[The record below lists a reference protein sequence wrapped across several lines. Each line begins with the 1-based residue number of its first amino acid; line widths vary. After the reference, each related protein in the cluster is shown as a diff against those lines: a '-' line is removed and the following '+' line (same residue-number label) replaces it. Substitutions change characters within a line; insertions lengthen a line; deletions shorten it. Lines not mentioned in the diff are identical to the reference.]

1 MEEKKEFHKPRSLF
15 FPLLFVAAGVFLL
28 LVNLGTLKD
37 SAWDILS
44 TWWPLIFIIGG
55 LDGLYKR
62 DGWVG
67 PLVALGLGTI
77 LILGNLGYLK
87 WDGLNLLWRMWPIL
101 LVAWGLDVA
110 FGHQKSVWSTLGR
123 IALGLLLIGG
133 ILWLAIASPFN
144 NALRSES
151 VSQSLDS
158 ALRSEINFSTGVG
171 EFTLAGNAPEDKL
184 VAGTVRLPENLT
196 LSPSYTA
203 PVDGTSTY
211 SLESAGVVVLPV
223 NTEDTP
229 WTFKINS
236 SIPVE
241 LDTELAVG
249 NLVLDLSGTAV
260 ESVDSKLAVGQSYI
274 TFPAGVD
281 VQGDIET
288 AVGDT
293 VLRFPKGTNVVIHYS
308 GGLSSVSLADGFS
321 RNDDEIRSDFTGD
334 NTIELSVDQAVGSLS
349 IEWYE

>member
-1 MEEKKEFHKPRSLF
+1 LF
-15 FPLLFVAAGVFLL
+15 FPLLLVAAGVFLL
-28 LVNLGTLKD
+28 LVNLGTIKN
-37 SAWDILS
+37 SAWDIFS

-67 PLVALGLGTI
+67 PLVGLGLGTI

-87 WDGLNLLWRMWPIL
+87 WDGLNLLWRLWPIL

-123 IALGLLLIGG
+123 VALGLLLVGG

-144 NALRSES
+144 NALRSEN
-151 VSQSLDS
+151 VSQDLDS
-158 ALRSEINFSTGVG
+158 ALRSEISFSTGVG

-184 VAGTVRLPENLT
+184 VTGSVRLPENLT
-196 LSPSYTA
+196 LTPRYTA

-211 SLESAGVVVLPV
+211 SLQSAGVVVLPV
-223 NTEDTP
+223 NSEETP

-236 SIPVE
+236 YIPVE
-241 LDTELAVG
+241 LDTDLAVG
-249 NLVLDLSGTAV
+249 NMVLDLSDTQV
-260 ESVDSKLAVGQSYI
+260 ESIESKLAVGQSYI

-281 VQGDIET
+281 LDGDIEI
-288 AVGDT
+288 AVGET
-293 VLRFPKGTNVVIHYS
+293 VLRFPKGANVVIHYS
-308 GGLSSVSLADGFS
+308 GGLSSVSMADGFS
-321 RNDDEIRSDFTGD
+321 RNSDEIRSDFSGD
-334 NTIELSVDQAVGSLS
+334 NTIELSVDLAVGSLEL
-349 IEWYE
+349 EWYE